1 MKKFLISLI
10 SALFVL
16 SLGACKITT
25 PPNNNEEPP
34 QEEKPSE
41 NEPPQETIDEDL
53 LLSNRIE
60 TILNNMSIKDK
71 IGQMFMVGFEG
82 TTIPSSLRQT
92 VKNRRFGNFI
102 YFGANVADDE
112 KVAPLSSSLQNILLE
127 EVGLPGFIS
136 MDQEGGMVVRFA
148 NEATHFIGNM
158 GLVATNDPNN
168 AFLVGQASGQELR
181 HYGVNMNLAPSL
193 DVNNNAQNPVIGIR
207 SYADSAEVVS
217 SYGLKMIAG
226 LQDSCVLS
234 VAKHFPGHGDTTI
247 DSHLGLPLIPHD
259 KERLYQVELAPFI
272 DAINNGVD
280 AIMSAHIIFSSFDD
294 QYPATLSY
302 KVLTELLRNELKF
315 QGLILTDEMRMN
327 AIRSNFGIKE
337 AAVLAI
343 QAGVDILLYA
353 ESTSTSLEAYD
364 GVLSAYQSG
373 IITEERINDSVR
385 RILTKKLKYGLFE
398 NYQPFNNLKNSDFL
412 NHQAFNKELVRKS
425 ITLAKGDVSWFN
437 NEKATLLI
445 SSVCTRYPLIKGYQI
460 NTDNN
465 SFANVGKIYLNEAG
479 VLDVAATVIKTSL
492 TNNEINAIVN
502 KAKNYAQVVI
512 AVENVS
518 TSQANLINRLANEN
532 IDLVV
537 VALKNPYDYLA
548 YTNVKNY
555 ICTYGYFATSVE
567 AVLDLLL
574 GRFQAKGILPVKVIG
589 LN

>member
-373 IITEERINDSVR
+373 IITEERINDSV
-385 RILTKKLKYGLFE
+385 
-398 NYQPFNNLKNSDFL
+398 
-412 NHQAFNKELVRKS
+412 
-425 ITLAKGDVSWFN
+425 
-437 NEKATLLI
+437 
-445 SSVCTRYPLIKGYQI
+445 
-460 NTDNN
+460 
-465 SFANVGKIYLNEAG
+465 
-479 VLDVAATVIKTSL
+479 
-492 TNNEINAIVN
+492 
-502 KAKNYAQVVI
+502 
-512 AVENVS
+512 
-518 TSQANLINRLANEN
+518 
-532 IDLVV
+532 
-537 VALKNPYDYLA
+537 
-548 YTNVKNY
+548 
-555 ICTYGYFATSVE
+555 
-567 AVLDLLL
+567 
-574 GRFQAKGILPVKVIG
+574 
-589 LN
+589 